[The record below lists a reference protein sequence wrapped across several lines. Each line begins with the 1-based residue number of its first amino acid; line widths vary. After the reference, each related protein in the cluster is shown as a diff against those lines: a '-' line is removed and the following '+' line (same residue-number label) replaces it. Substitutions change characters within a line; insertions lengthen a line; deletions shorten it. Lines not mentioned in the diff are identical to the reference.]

1 MARGECYTLGRASSL
16 WRETMTIDKVPIT
29 VRGFAALEE
38 ELKHRQQV
46 ERPRIVQAIAEAR
59 AHNPFPFPHER
70 APGEVPSEPF
80 PFASAPGAKGP

>member
-1 MARGECYTLGRASSL
+1 MKELTLLVQRAVSEKQL
-16 WRETMTIDKVPIT
+16 D
-29 VRGFAALEE
+29 GL
-38 ELKHRQQV
+38 
-46 ERPRIVQAIAEAR
+46 IAEAR